1 MPSRLRL
8 YVFSVLTVLLLGVA
22 DGRLRADE
30 KAQEPAKAPQISVEP
45 ASFDFGKALPA
56 KTLEKQFSIRNFG
69 DADLVIEQITTT
81 CGCTAALLDDGQKVI
96 APGSSGQLRVRLE
109 TRDYSGRVVR
119 SVLVRSNDPAKN
131 VLEVKVEATVQA
143 AAK

>member
-1 MPSRLRL
+1 MRTKHVALAVSLAVLAAAPALR
-8 YVFSVLTVLLLGVA
+8 GA
-22 DGRLRADE
+22 D
-30 KAQEPAKAPQISVEP
+30 KTTPKISVEP
-45 ASFDFGKALPA
+45 ASFDFGKALPG

-81 CGCTAALLDDGQKVI
+81 CGCTAALLEDQHKTLKPGQ
-96 APGSSGQLRVRLE
+96 SGQLRVRLE

-119 SVLVRSNDPAKN
+119 SVMVRSNDPEKKL
-131 VLEVKVEATVQA
+131 LEVKVEATVQP